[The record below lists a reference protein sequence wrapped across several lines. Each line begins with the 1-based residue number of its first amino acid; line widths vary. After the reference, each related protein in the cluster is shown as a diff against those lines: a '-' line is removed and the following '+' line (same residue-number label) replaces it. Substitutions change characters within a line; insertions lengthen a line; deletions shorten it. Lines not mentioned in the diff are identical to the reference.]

1 MYLVYILKSD
11 NYSYVGMTN
20 DFFHRL
26 RQHNGEIKGGAKY
39 TKKKSNWYPVCI
51 IDGFIDKR
59 SACQCEWRLKHSGG
73 LRGAGGRINYLSKFL
88 SHNNAMYG
96 KKRWT
101 QKSIPIEDQ
110 NLSFYI
116 DEDFINH
123 FNKYNH
129 NYNYRELYYK

>member
-1 MYLVYILKSD
+1 MESLPGDIHL
-11 NYSYVGMTN
+11 
-20 DFFHRL
+20 
-26 RQHNGEIKGGAKY
+26 
-39 TKKKSNWYPVCI
+39 
-51 IDGFIDKR
+51 
-59 SACQCEWRLKHSGG
+59 
-73 LRGAGGRINYLSKFL
+73 NYLSKFL